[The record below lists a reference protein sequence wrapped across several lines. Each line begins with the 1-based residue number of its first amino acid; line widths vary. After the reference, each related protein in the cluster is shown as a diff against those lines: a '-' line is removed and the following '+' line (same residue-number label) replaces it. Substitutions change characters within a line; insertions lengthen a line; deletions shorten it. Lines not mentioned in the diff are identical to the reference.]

1 MRDRFS
7 TTDIFLTQKIMYTR
21 PEFIILHFIAVKMIY
36 LQYILIRWD
45 SNIFQP
51 SEEF

>member
-7 TTDIFLTQKIMYTR
+7 TTEIFMTQKIMYTK
-21 PEFIILHFIAVKMIY
+21 PEFIVLQFIAVKVMN
-36 LQYILIRWD
+36 LQYIFIRRD

-51 SEEF
+51 SEEI